1 MADYKI
7 TRQQQAQLQQQIR
20 LLNGNITSLDNRR
33 QQFNNNLIVELIG
46 PIDDIIDNLAEC
58 NNREAL
64 VNAVRESFNSVD
76 SQAIIN
82 VIGSITNVTTRN
94 YTQEEKDEI
103 KRKLRIFFDSKSYRL
118 FKNGPGGPPAA
129 GVGGW
134 KYISKKRTRKFKKTK
149 KRKSRTRR

>member
-20 LLNGNITSLDNRR
+20 LLNANLTATNTRSQRFNTDLISELGGPVDDFIDGLD
-33 QQFNNNLIVELIG
+33 
-46 PIDDIIDNLAEC
+46 EC

-64 VNAVRESFNSVD
+64 IRAARDSFNSVD
-76 SQAIIN
+76 SQAILN
-82 VIGSITNVTTRN
+82 VIGSITNVTNRN

-103 KRKLRIFFDSKSYRL
+103 KRRLIMFFGSKQGRL
-118 FKNGPGGPPAA
+118 LKTEPGAT

-134 KYISKKRTRKFKKTK
+134 KYVSKKRTRKFKKTK
-149 KRKSRTRR
+149 RRRTKARR